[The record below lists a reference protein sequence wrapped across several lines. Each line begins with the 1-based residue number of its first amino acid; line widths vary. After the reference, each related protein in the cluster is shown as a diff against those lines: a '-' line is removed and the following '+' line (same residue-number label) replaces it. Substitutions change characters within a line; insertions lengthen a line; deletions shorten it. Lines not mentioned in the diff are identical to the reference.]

1 MENPL
6 DNTDLKV
13 GLETEPN
20 IRESAGSVV
29 ARASSKVHEE
39 VDPIEEPVIYEILP
53 SEFYPLKKRFSVSV
67 PLIGLAL
74 MDSNRMPELKE
85 NSLVASAPTARVR
98 MTPSVYLPE
107 KIKQKRN
114 QIRS

>member
-6 DNTDLKV
+6 ENTADLPQDLKV

-20 IRESAGSVV
+20 IRESGGSVV

-53 SEFYPLKKRFSVSV
+53 SEF
-67 PLIGLAL
+67 
-74 MDSNRMPELKE
+74 
-85 NSLVASAPTARVR
+85 
-98 MTPSVYLPE
+98 
-107 KIKQKRN
+107 
-114 QIRS
+114 

>member
-53 SEFYPLKKRFSVSV
+53 SEFYTLV
-67 PLIGLAL
+67 PAQEIFLL
-74 MDSNRMPELKE
+74 D
-85 NSLVASAPTARVR
+85 
-98 MTPSVYLPE
+98 
-107 KIKQKRN
+107 KINKQKPKTA
-114 QIRS
+114 